1 MDVNKQNAMAKRFV
15 FAFTSLSQNMASLRA
30 EKTDDEYCI
39 MKQDMEQHTQER
51 FLSDSGTFVPLSK
64 HFSRFGTAVL

>member
-39 MKQDMEQHTQER
+39 MKQEIWNSIHKRYFYQIPALS
-51 FLSDSGTFVPLSK
+51 FL
-64 HFSRFGTAVL
+64 